1 MPSTNSPEEVFLLRN
16 AEALEKIAIFVD
28 LSEGFTVGFVE
39 ANLERDR
46 NLAIQALVS
55 RRDNPEIQWIPLY
68 FDERDLRYL
77 IAAITH
83 ALQQVEL
90 IPNQKVVLLLS
101 GLEKTIGGYGDYPPL
116 LSNLNIARDAYAH
129 KLPYPMLFLLP
140 SYAMTRFARFAP
152 DFWAWKSIEVR
163 LQSNIL
169 TPAQSVAEMHTIAN
183 DWKVIPVTQAR
194 FDLLHRLI
202 LDYPQ
207 PSLTRADLL
216 NQLGQAYESH
226 INYAKAEQAYK
237 ESLDIYSTLNQ
248 LSEKAELL
256 NNLAGLCES
265 QGRYA
270 EAEPLYKQALL
281 LRQELL
287 GDRHPDVATSL
298 NNLAM
303 RYSSHGRDAEV
314 EPLLKQ
320 ALALLQ
326 ELLGNKHPDVA
337 TTISNLA
344 GLYLSQGRY
353 AEAEPL
359 LKQALALR
367 QKLLG
372 NKHPHVSTSINN
384 LAILYKSQGK
394 YAEAEPLYQ
403 QALALLQEL
412 LGNKH
417 PDVASSLNNLAELY
431 RSQGRYA
438 EAEPLYQQA
447 LALKQELLGNKHPN
461 VAISLNN
468 LASLYFSQGRYE
480 EAEPLYQQALALR
493 QELLGDK
500 HPHVAHS
507 LNNLALLY
515 SSQGRYE
522 EAESK
527 AKAALAI
534 FLSVLGENNPRTLNS
549 LLSVKGL
556 RVQNL
561 LQCDRPTLFA
571 ILKALAQKA
580 NLPTLDT
587 EAMLYLLEAIA
598 TNPELLQALQQ
609 AMSQQT

>member
-163 LQSNIL
+163 LQSDIL

-256 NNLAGLCES
+256 NNLAGLYLL

-281 LRQELL
+281 W
-287 GDRHPDVATSL
+287 
-298 NNLAM
+298 
-303 RYSSHGRDAEV
+303 
-314 EPLLKQ
+314 
-320 ALALLQ
+320 
-326 ELLGNKHPDVA
+326 
-337 TTISNLA
+337 
-344 GLYLSQGRY
+344 
-353 AEAEPL
+353 
-359 LKQALALR
+359 
-367 QKLLG
+367 
-372 NKHPHVSTSINN
+372 
-384 LAILYKSQGK
+384 
-394 YAEAEPLYQ
+394 
-403 QALALLQEL
+403 
-412 LGNKH
+412 
-417 PDVASSLNNLAELY
+417 
-431 RSQGRYA
+431 
-438 EAEPLYQQA
+438 
-447 LALKQELLGNKHPN
+447 
-461 VAISLNN
+461 
-468 LASLYFSQGRYE
+468 
-480 EAEPLYQQALALR
+480 
-493 QELLGDK
+493 
-500 HPHVAHS
+500 
-507 LNNLALLY
+507 
-515 SSQGRYE
+515 
-522 EAESK
+522 
-527 AKAALAI
+527 
-534 FLSVLGENNPRTLNS
+534 
-549 LLSVKGL
+549 
-556 RVQNL
+556 
-561 LQCDRPTLFA
+561 
-571 ILKALAQKA
+571 
-580 NLPTLDT
+580 
-587 EAMLYLLEAIA
+587 
-598 TNPELLQALQQ
+598 
-609 AMSQQT
+609 

>member
-16 AEALEKIAIFVD
+16 AEALEKIAIFAD

-163 LQSNIL
+163 LQSDIP
-169 TPAQSVAEMHTIAN
+169 TPAQSVVEMPTIPN
-183 DWKVIPVTQAR
+183 DRKVIPVTQAR

-256 NNLAGLCES
+256 NNLAGLYLL

-303 RYSSHGRDAEV
+303 LYS
-314 EPLLKQ
+314 
-320 ALALLQ
+320 
-326 ELLGNKHPDVA
+326 
-337 TTISNLA
+337 
-344 GLYLSQGRY
+344 SQGRY

-359 LKQALALR
+359 LKQALAL
-367 QKLLG
+367 
-372 NKHPHVSTSINN
+372 
-384 LAILYKSQGK
+384 
-394 YAEAEPLYQ
+394 
-403 QALALLQEL
+403 LQEL
-412 LGNKH
+412 LGDKH
-417 PDVASSLNNLAELY
+417 PNIASSLNNLAMLY
-431 RSQGRYA
+431 YSQGRYA
-438 EAEPLYQQA
+438 EAEPLYLHA
-447 LALKQELLGNKHPN
+447 LALRQELLGDKHLD
-461 VAISLNN
+461 VASSLNN
-468 LASLYFSQGRYE
+468 LASLYYSQGRYAEAEPLLKQALALWQELLGDKNPSVALGINNLAELYKSQGRYE
-480 EAEPLYQQALALR
+480 EAEPLYQQALALF

-500 HPHVAHS
+500 HPSVG
-507 LNNLALLY
+507 LVINNLAGFY
-515 SSQGRYE
+515 SSQGRYA
-522 EAESK
+522 EAEPMYQR
-527 AKAALAI
+527 ALEI
-534 FLSVLGENNPRTLNS
+534 SEQVLGIAHPTTMTVRANYSHCLKQWTSRLK
-549 LLSVKGL
+549 SV
-556 RVQNL
+556 
-561 LQCDRPTLFA
+561 D
-571 ILKALAQKA
+571 
-580 NLPTLDT
+580 
-587 EAMLYLLEAIA
+587 
-598 TNPELLQALQQ
+598 
-609 AMSQQT
+609 